1 MPPPAL
7 RLAAVFA
14 TLLVLAACMGPR
26 VEIDPTRAPASGPV
40 AVDPATAARMVS
52 ALRAQH
58 GLGPVSVDPALN
70 RLAQQQANAMASAGV
85 VGHDVLASFPVRIGR
100 DYTSAAENLGAGYL
114 SLEDG
119 IRAWGASPSHLRNLL
134 RPDMERIGIA
144 SAYSAASPY
153 RNFFAM
159 ILAGAPAQ

>member
-1 MPPPAL
+1 MPPV
-7 RLAAVFA
+7 RLASFLFLFA
-14 TLLVLAACMGPR
+14 LVVLVGCVGPR
-26 VEIDPTRAPASGPV
+26 VEIDPSRAPASGPV
-40 AVDPATAARMVS
+40 LVDPAAAARMVS

-153 RNFFAM
+153 RSFFAM